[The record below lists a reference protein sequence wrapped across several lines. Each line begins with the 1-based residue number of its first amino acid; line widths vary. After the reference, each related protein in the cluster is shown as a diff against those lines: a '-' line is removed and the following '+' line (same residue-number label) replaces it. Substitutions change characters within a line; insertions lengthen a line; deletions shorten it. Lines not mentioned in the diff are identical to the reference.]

1 VNYRN
6 YTTDSEQFSGL
17 SSIEIGGRYTL
28 KRSNDFVFAVG
39 EGLGKGRRT
48 DFDVSA
54 KGGTD
59 HDLRAYAGMSFK
71 LLGKPAFIDLQA
83 ARHLRQYEDSQWRVD
98 ATLGVKPAPKWM
110 VMAQV
115 FSRRADKE
123 SWGHAAWTNTEL
135 SVVRSLGPQERTR
148 IQLGLRQTTAGRN
161 VPAVKAVVV
170 SL

>member
-17 SSIEIGGRYTL
+17 SSIEIGERYTL

-39 EGLGKGRRT
+39 ASIEGLGKGRRT

-59 HDLRAYAGMSFK
+59 YDLRAYAGRSFK
-71 LLGKPAFIDLQA
+71 LLGKPSFIELQA
-83 ARHLRQYEDSQWRVD
+83 ARHVRQYEASQWRVD

-115 FSRRADKE
+115 FSGRADKE
-123 SWGHAAWTNTEL
+123 TGAMPPGPI
-135 SVVRSLGPQERTR
+135 RS
-148 IQLGLRQTTAGRN
+148 
-161 VPAVKAVVV
+161 
-170 SL
+170 